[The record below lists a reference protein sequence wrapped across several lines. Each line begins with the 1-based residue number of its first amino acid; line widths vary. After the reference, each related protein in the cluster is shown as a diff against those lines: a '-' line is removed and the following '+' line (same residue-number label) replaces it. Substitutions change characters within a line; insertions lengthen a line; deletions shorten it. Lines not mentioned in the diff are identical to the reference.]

1 MKKIGEYEVVQIVD
15 QKYIK
20 KEFNLVVNT
29 FERIERNYEKK
40 IITYQK
46 VYILFVKREYE
57 VKYDPRDGYHY
68 AYMLGYIFTPVNGG
82 KTTFMEIMIL
92 RRQLS

>member
-1 MKKIGEYEVVQIVD
+1 MRKIGEYEVVQIVD

-40 IITYQK
+40 IITYQGK
-46 VYILFVKREYE
+46 VYISFVKREYE

-82 KTTFMEIMIL
+82 TFMEIATL